1 MEGKLNLRGMIHL
14 DQIEDLLTN
23 LVGTVDR
30 QQTEI
35 ASLKLLCRSFV
46 ATQLSDENFR
56 LVHTRI
62 EDLASKLSQ
71 VHASATTK
79 LEGKE

>member
-1 MEGKLNLRGMIHL
+1 MRGMIHL

-23 LVGTVDR
+23 LVDTVDK

-46 ATQLSDENFR
+46 VSHASDEKFR
-56 LVHTRI
+56 SVQSGI
-62 EDLASKLSQ
+62 ENLASKLSQ
-71 VHASATTK
+71 VHASATTQ

>member
-1 MEGKLNLRGMIHL
+1 MRGMIHL

-23 LVGTVDR
+23 LIGTVDR

-35 ASLKLLCRSFV
+35 SSLKLLCRSFV
-46 ATQLSDENFR
+46 ATQVSDENFR
-56 LVHTRI
+56 LVQTRI
-62 EDLASKLSQ
+62 EDLALKLNQ
-71 VHASATTK
+71 VHVSATTQ